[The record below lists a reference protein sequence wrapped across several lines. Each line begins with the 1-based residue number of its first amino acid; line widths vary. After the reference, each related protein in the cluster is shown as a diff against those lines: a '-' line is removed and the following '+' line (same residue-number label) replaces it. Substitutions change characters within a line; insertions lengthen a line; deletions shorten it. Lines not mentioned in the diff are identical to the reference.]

1 MFVLSRQDAALSSRE
16 RLHKREGKVTMRKLV
31 TLNLAGAA
39 LALVIPAMAADKP
52 AALRNAWPAET
63 LSGKVDLVEPGQRVL
78 VVEGPDKVPY
88 DIVVTPRTRI
98 KADGRTVA
106 LKDLTQYQNKDVTVR
121 FVPEGRGDIA
131 RRIDITG

>member
-1 MFVLSRQDAALSSRE
+1 
-16 RLHKREGKVTMRKLV
+16 MRKLV